1 MTSLALVDEE
11 KLVPPKSSFANPSQG
26 ASDGENDGNRISHH
40 SRTISNNTS
49 LLETPPVTPRNN
61 ITFSTHASLPSQSDI
76 ADFSRRSSLY
86 FGSRPG
92 TSDTSRRE
100 TFSLPKTRTL
110 VMYSSVQPSS
120 VKIERER
127 PKSTLL
133 TSSTAIEKPWLTV
146 RVPHQRISY
155 ALTYGVMVLGILLG
169 GVRVWFGWNDV
180 EVLKGNLCMVMDE
193 NFDSDAD
200 VFGENGKFFREV
212 EMSGF
217 GYVFV
222 SQTHLTEN

>member
-1 MTSLALVDEE
+1 MTSFALVGEE

-61 ITFSTHASLPSQSDI
+61 ITFSTPSQSDI
-76 ADFSRRSSLY
+76 ADFSRRSSSY
-86 FGSRPG
+86 FSRPG

-100 TFSLPKTRTL
+100 TFSLPRTRTL

-120 VKIERER
+120 IKIERER

-146 RVPHQRISY
+146 RDPYQRISY
-155 ALTYGVMVLGILLG
+155 ALTYGVVVLGILLG

-193 NFDSDAD
+193 NFDSDAN

-217 GYVFV
+217 G
-222 SQTHLTEN
+222 